1 MNHHLLA
8 FLDLSLNDLYIK
20 QNKKQKRALLSALS
34 HTRGPRQHSLSHS
47 SVHFLF
53 YTLISLVVRI
63 VFLLLLL
70 LLLADALAVTRQP
83 TESIKNVMDRTPLLG
98 ARQGPDQTHTH
109 TPGRSPR
116 RLRRDTHVLLLLLL
130 LRRGNEN
137 FFIYNRQASSGRE
150 REEKLV
156 IGELWCWV
164 NWQRE
169 CVVFVQFGWRRRRTS
184 RRKAFSYSLAL
195 LGAPTSNRWYI
206 SQSNDE

>member
-1 MNHHLLA
+1 MKCTDRYVWLLLLLLPRASVGRGEEEEREKRSVRSETCPHLDVYHRGRENMNHHLLA

-109 TPGRSPR
+109 TWSIAATITQGHTRIITAATTTAR
-116 RLRRDTHVLLLLLL
+116 QWK
-130 LRRGNEN
+130 
-137 FFIYNRQASSGRE
+137 FFY
-150 REEKLV
+150 L
-156 IGELWCWV
+156 
-164 NWQRE
+164 
-169 CVVFVQFGWRRRRTS
+169 
-184 RRKAFSYSLAL
+184 
-195 LGAPTSNRWYI
+195 
-206 SQSNDE
+206 